1 MREMDTL
8 RGVLMSVA
16 FVAAALPGALHA
28 GVTASRQAELLHLLK
43 HDCGSCHGLTL
54 MGGLGPALL
63 PQNLAGKSDGLLLQT
78 ILDGRK
84 GTAMPPWR
92 PFMSAEEAQWLLELL
107 RKGVPR

>member
-1 MREMDTL
+1 MTTL
-8 RGVLMSVA
+8 RDMLSL
-16 FVAAALPGALHA
+16 AACIAAMLPVSLHA
-28 GVTASRQAELLHLLK
+28 AVTASRQAELLHLLK

-54 MGGLGPALL
+54 KGGLGPALL
-63 PQNLAGKSDGLLLQT
+63 PASLAGKSDALLMRT